1 MVFFVAAMAGM
12 GAAMWTDSKTGYTW
26 TYSVEGSGVKIYEA
40 RKRKTHAGLDG
51 NAIFEFS
58 TGKLGTG
65 AFRRRSS
72 RSSRSV
78 CSAPFA

>member
-26 TYSVEGSGVKIYEA
+26 TYSIAASDIKIYEA
-40 RKRKTHAGLDG
+40 HKRTTHAGLDG

-72 RSSRSV
+72 CSSRSV